1 MIKDQETRKW
11 LGIVFVLRDDYVSSL
26 DDVEFKELKPIFE
39 QLQLDVLIRE
49 DGPFPVGSEERKNVC
64 EENDIVLEELFDR
77 SPDFSKKYV
86 VEFQRLND
94 HLKTST
100 KVWFDMIF
108 YFQFFLKKELILVLD
123 IKIKKEV
130 LCNERFKTVFTIW
143 FGWIFS
149 R

>member
-86 VEFQRLND
+86 VELQRLND

-100 KVWFDMIF
+100 KV
-108 YFQFFLKKELILVLD
+108 
-123 IKIKKEV
+123 
-130 LCNERFKTVFTIW
+130 
-143 FGWIFS
+143 
-149 R
+149 